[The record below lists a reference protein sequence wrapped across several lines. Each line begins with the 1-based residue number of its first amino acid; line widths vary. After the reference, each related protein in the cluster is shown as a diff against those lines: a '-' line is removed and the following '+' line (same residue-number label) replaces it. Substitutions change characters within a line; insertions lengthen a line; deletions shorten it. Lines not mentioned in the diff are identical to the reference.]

1 MNYSLHIIG
10 LSILLKSQSV
20 KKYSELS
27 VNRKVL
33 IIENFSLYIDVNM
46 DDNDGHLR
54 ILQKQTP
61 TFFSVQNI
69 QISVMSLSRD
79 GDNHFEQP

>member
-1 MNYSLHIIG
+1 
-10 LSILLKSQSV
+10 
-20 KKYSELS
+20 
-27 VNRKVL
+27 
-33 IIENFSLYIDVNM
+33 M

>member
-1 MNYSLHIIG
+1 MHYSLHIIG

-20 KKYSELS
+20 KKYSS
-27 VNRKVL
+27 PRVNRVVF